1 MADHVD
7 LIKKDALDRAV
18 RTLWTGIGV
27 DAAVA
32 IGAGTL
38 IVLQDGD
45 VLSPAFWTTI
55 GALVVKSVTQSA
67 ASYLVRLKVTPAVPT
82 A

>member
-7 LIKKDALDRAV
+7 LVKKDALDRAV

-38 IVLQDGD
+38 ILLKDGD
-45 VLSPAFWTTI
+45 VMSPLFWSTV
-55 GALVVKSVTQSA
+55 GALVVKSFTQSA
-67 ASYLVRLKVTPAVPT
+67 ASYLVRLKVTPALDR
-82 A
+82 